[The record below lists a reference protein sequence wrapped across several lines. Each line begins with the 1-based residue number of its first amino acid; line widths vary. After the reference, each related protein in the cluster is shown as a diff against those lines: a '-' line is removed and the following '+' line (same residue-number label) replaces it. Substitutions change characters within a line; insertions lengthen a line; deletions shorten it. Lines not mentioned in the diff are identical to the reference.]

1 MSHVRLPIP
10 LFCVNCIQVCIF
22 IVSVPTISY
31 KGKISFP
38 KEMIPLPPVA
48 ASADMCYNKPI

>member
-1 MSHVRLPIP
+1 MSVFQSRYFALI
-10 LFCVNCIQVCIF
+10 VYKSVF